1 MPPLHLCLLKS
12 TIMIPP
18 FIWLLCKNTK
28 LFNRKC
34 TWLLYLTLTLL
45 PSLLSTPVVLPAL
58 LGKGNVLCRCDGRR
72 HVSKKTLVSEGV
84 GVMTE
89 CVTVRAIIQD
99 GGGSS
104 GQMCGDFHLPPI
116 CSRTRWGWNDGS
128 VPTWLSFIFFHEV
141 DKFSLNFNI
150 FIWELSLQYRVPK
163 TELCIFLCQVL
174 VHCYKE
180 TI

>member
-72 HVSKKTLVSEGV
+72 HVSKTLVSEGV

-128 VPTWLSFIFFHEV
+128 VPTWLSFIFFHEI